1 MRRMGDTSKMYTY
14 YQRKWVSDLQLS
26 FEIQL
31 ICKLRAAL
39 VTFFIVFFLSK
50 PALEITST

>member
-26 FEIQL
+26 FAIQL
-31 ICKLRAAL
+31 IRKLRSAL
-39 VTFFIVFFLSK
+39 MTFFIILISK
-50 PALEITST
+50 PALEVKLN